1 MTATSFGVKLS
12 KCSRS
17 TVIRRIK
24 TTNKND
30 ASVGVHSNS
39 TKWCLN
45 AIEIFTAIQI
55 FNLAMISN
63 NAVPH
68 VIGNAIMTLSKCN

>member
-1 MTATSFGVKLS
+1 M
-12 KCSRS
+12 
-17 TVIRRIK
+17 RRIK
-24 TTNKND
+24 TTNKSD
-30 ASVGVHSNS
+30 ASVGVHSNGI
-39 TKWCLN
+39 KWCLN

-68 VIGNAIMTLSKCN
+68 VKGNAIMTLTLITIIDRLQMIQLCDGGHIE